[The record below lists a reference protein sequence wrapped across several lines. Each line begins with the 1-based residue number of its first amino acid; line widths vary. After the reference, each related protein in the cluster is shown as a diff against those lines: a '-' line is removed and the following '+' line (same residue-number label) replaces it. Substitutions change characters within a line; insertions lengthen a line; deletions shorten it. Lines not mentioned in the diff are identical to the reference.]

1 MEVLACHADGREL
14 PVDLSLSM
22 WTENGQPMF
31 GALLRDIADRQ
42 AARRRLEHLAHCDLL
57 TALPNRNAL
66 HARLAEQLSIGPCGL
81 LALDLDGF
89 KDINDTLGP
98 GRGDALLAG
107 VAQRLVKAT
116 EDLGLVTRPGGDEFA
131 ILVPDCADPLRLDAL
146 AQRIFSML
154 RLPFEIGGE
163 SLFVDTS
170 IGIALAPEAGGTVEQ
185 LLSQADLAL
194 YSAKAEGGGVRRFF
208 APAMHNRSEQRHRLG
223 IELRRASSRHEFE
236 LWFQPQVAFEGRRLE
251 GAEALLRWHHPQHGL
266 LSPGVFIEVLGQSSI
281 AEDVGDWIIDQACGA
296 MAGWR
301 AQGLDCPRVAVNLF
315 PTQLRSGRLF
325 GVVTA
330 ALARHGLAP
339 DQLELELT
347 ENTVLRQS
355 DHSTELL
362 AALRTLGVRIAL
374 DDFGTGYASLS
385 LLQRFPLDRLKI
397 DKGFVARIDED
408 AGAAEIVQAVIGIAR
423 TYGLGVIAEGVETKA
438 QELTLRALGC
448 AEAQGFRYGRP
459 MPTAELL
466 DAWRNPPAPSKT
478 AARA

>member
-194 YSAKAEGGGVRRFF
+194 
-208 APAMHNRSEQRHRLG
+208 
-223 IELRRASSRHEFE
+223 
-236 LWFQPQVAFEGRRLE
+236 
-251 GAEALLRWHHPQHGL
+251 
-266 LSPGVFIEVLGQSSI
+266 
-281 AEDVGDWIIDQACGA
+281 
-296 MAGWR
+296 
-301 AQGLDCPRVAVNLF
+301 
-315 PTQLRSGRLF
+315 
-325 GVVTA
+325 
-330 ALARHGLAP
+330 
-339 DQLELELT
+339 
-347 ENTVLRQS
+347 
-355 DHSTELL
+355 
-362 AALRTLGVRIAL
+362 
-374 DDFGTGYASLS
+374 
-385 LLQRFPLDRLKI
+385 
-397 DKGFVARIDED
+397 
-408 AGAAEIVQAVIGIAR
+408 
-423 TYGLGVIAEGVETKA
+423 
-438 QELTLRALGC
+438 
-448 AEAQGFRYGRP
+448 
-459 MPTAELL
+459 
-466 DAWRNPPAPSKT
+466 
-478 AARA
+478 